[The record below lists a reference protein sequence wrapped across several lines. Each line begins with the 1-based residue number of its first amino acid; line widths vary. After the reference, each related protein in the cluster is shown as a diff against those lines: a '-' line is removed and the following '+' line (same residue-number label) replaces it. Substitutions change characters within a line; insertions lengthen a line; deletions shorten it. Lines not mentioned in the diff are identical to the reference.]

1 MGKAKEICGRID
13 RKIVTP
19 ELEELISRLPNELNE
34 YGYDDWGFSPDTAV
48 YALAFAKW
56 FYDNYFRCEAHGME
70 FLPEKR
76 AVLVGNHS
84 GQLPFDAMM
93 ISTASIVHGTPPR
106 LLRAMVERWMP
117 TLPWV
122 STFFFRCGQVV
133 GNRDDCR
140 MLLEHDEAIL
150 VFPEGVRGSGKPIWQ
165 RYQLQQFPSG
175 FLRLALQTDSPIIPI
190 GLVGGEESIISV
202 ANWDW
207 LARMTGMPYCPVPA
221 LFPLLGPASMLPLP
235 TKFIIHFGEP
245 IHLKGDPDAPDAE
258 LRPLIEQV
266 EDAVRVEIQK
276 GLDKRRGIFDIPA
289 LDALVPGAFR

>member
-1 MGKAKEICGRID
+1 MGRLKDVCQRID
-13 RKIVTP
+13 RQIATD
-19 ELEELISRLPNELNE
+19 ELKEAIDRLPNELNE

-48 YALAFAKW
+48 YALAVAKW
-56 FYDNYFRCEAHGME
+56 FYENYFRCEAYGTG

-76 AVLVGNHS
+76 AVLVANHS
-84 GQLPFDAMM
+84 GQLPFDGMM
-93 ISTASIVHGTPPR
+93 ISTASLLHGNPPR

-140 MLLEHDEAIL
+140 TLLEHDEAIL
-150 VFPEGVRGSGKPIWQ
+150 VFPEGVRGSGKTIWK
-165 RYQLQQFPSG
+165 RYELQQFPSG

-207 LARMTGMPYCPVPA
+207 AAKTFRMPYCPVPA
-221 LFPLLGPASMLPLP
+221 LLPILGPASMLPLP

-245 IHLKGDPDAPDAE
+245 LHLQGDPDAPDAE
-258 LRPLIEQV
+258 LRPLIQQV
-266 EDAVRVEIQK
+266 EDAVRAEVQN
-276 GLDKRRGIFDIPA
+276 GLDRRRGIFDIPA
-289 LDALVPGAFR
+289 LDALVPGALK